1 MGLRIRW
8 SLRFNAC
15 GRAGSYRTAPMLL
28 ALLLTLAP
36 TAATAQD
43 PDRIEALEARVA
55 ELEALVRTLV
65 EQRDAP
71 APAPRSEAPA
81 SPSEAEMAAIVER
94 KVDEGIAEYRAEE
107 EAEAKKHTYRFGG
120 YIKTDVIYSDYDG
133 GAVARNSPGRDFY
146 IPDTVPVGGDGESYL
161 DFHAKESRFFFRS
174 DHHLDSGDDVTTYL
188 ELDFLVGDNGDERIS
203 NSYQPRLRHAY
214 FTWNRW
220 LFGQTWLTFQNVAVL
235 PEALDFIGPTE
246 STVFGRQV
254 MLRYT
259 NGPWQFALE
268 NPETTITP
276 FGGGGRIVASDSR
289 VPAFVARYNLK
300 RDWGHFTVAA
310 LARQLRY
317 EDAAVGI
324 DSESTGY
331 GLSLSG
337 LHRVGARDDLRW
349 MATVGSGLGR
359 YLGLNAANGAVV
371 DAQGELEN
379 IDSWA
384 AFAAYRHWWS
394 ENLRSSVVFGYLDV
408 DNDVALTGTGVTAEA
423 SSFHLNLIYSPLPK
437 LDLGVEYIFANR
449 EIESGEDG
457 DMNRFQ
463 FSAKYAY

>member
-1 MGLRIRW
+1 MRIPNVTTNRGRHRENHHWLRPL
-8 SLRFNAC
+8 S
-15 GRAGSYRTAPMLL
+15 L
-28 ALLLTLAP
+28 ALFLLLPLA
-36 TAATAQD
+36 AAADET
-43 PDRIEALEARVA
+43 DRIAELEARVA
-55 ELEALVRTLV
+55 ELEALVRTLAA
-65 EQRDAP
+65 ERETP
-71 APAPRSEAPA
+71 APEAPVA
-81 SPSEAEMAAIVER
+81 DTVATTDETRVEA
-94 KVDEGIAEYRAEE
+94 IAEREVEEGLAAWRAEQ
-107 EAEAKKHTYRFGG
+107 EAADRKHSYRFGG

-133 GAVARNSPGRDFY
+133 GVVANKSPGRDFY
-146 IPDTVPVGGDGESYL
+146 IPATVPVGNEGESYL
-161 DFHAKESRFFFRS
+161 DLHAKESRFFFRS
-174 DHHLDSGDDVTTYL
+174 DHHLDSGDEITTYL

-203 NSYQPRLRHAY
+203 NSYQARMRHAY

-235 PEALDFIGPTE
+235 PEALDFIGPSE
-246 STVFGRQV
+246 ATVFGRQAMV
-254 MLRYT
+254 RYT
-259 NGPWQFALE
+259 NGPWQFAVE

-276 FGGGGRIVASDSR
+276 FGGGDRIEASDGH

-317 EDAAVGI
+317 ENAAEGI
-324 DSESTGY
+324 DSDSTGY

-337 LHRVGARDDLRW
+337 LHRVGARDDFRW
-349 MATVGSGLGR
+349 MATAGSGLGR
-359 YLGLNAANGAVV
+359 YLGLNAANGAVL
-371 DAQGELEN
+371 DADGELEN

-394 ENLRSSVVFGYLDV
+394 ANLRSSAVLGYLDV
-408 DNDVALTGTGVTAEA
+408 DNDTELTGLDATSEVT
-423 SSFHLNLIYSPLPK
+423 SFHLNLIYSPLPK